1 MKTLPAGIYTAVP
14 TFFLDNEDIDVE
26 TFRRHLRYVSK
37 AGSVPVISGTMG
49 EACHLSPSERTLLVT
64 ITREVLDMSPA
75 TEDIP
80 VITGVGSSSTRES
93 IELAKSAALAG
104 ADFVMLIPPGYYAGA
119 LKADNMAAVK
129 QYIIDVSEA
138 SPVPLIVYNFPAVSS
153 GIDMDSDFV
162 IDMVKKAPNVCGM
175 KFTCANVGKIGRIT
189 STLRDTRF
197 QAFTVPYFHA
207 IDGFI
212 DILLPSMAVH
222 SSGAITAIS
231 NFVPKSCVKL
241 WQLCEKAPTSPEAYA
256 EAQRLQEL
264 ITNADGGV
272 QRVGVSGMKAILE
285 KQFGYGGRP
294 RRPLLPMRDELLNA
308 LLKDDWLQRLLR
320 YEASI

>member
-1 MKTLPAGIYTAVP
+1 
-14 TFFLDNEDIDVE
+14 
-26 TFRRHLRYVSK
+26 
-37 AGSVPVISGTMG
+37 MG
-49 EACHLSPSERTLLVT
+49 EACHLSASERTLLVKV
-64 ITREVLDMSPA
+64 TREVLDMSP
-75 TEDIP
+75 TTKDIP

-119 LKADNMAAVK
+119 LKADNMVAVK

-162 IDMVKKAPNVCGM
+162 VDMFKKAPNVCGM

-189 STLRDTRF
+189 STLRDAKF
-197 QAFTVPYFHA
+197 QALYPRRYHQETQDAAKLDMKTVPYFSA

-241 WQLCEKAPTSPEAYA
+241 WQLCEKAHLSPEAYA
-256 EAQRLQEL
+256 EAQWLQEL
-264 ITNADGGV
+264 ISNADGGV

-285 KQFGYGGRP
+285 KQCGYGGRP
-294 RRPLLPMRDELLNA
+294 RRPLLPIRDELVNA
-308 LLKDDWLQRLLR
+308 LLKDDWVRKLLR